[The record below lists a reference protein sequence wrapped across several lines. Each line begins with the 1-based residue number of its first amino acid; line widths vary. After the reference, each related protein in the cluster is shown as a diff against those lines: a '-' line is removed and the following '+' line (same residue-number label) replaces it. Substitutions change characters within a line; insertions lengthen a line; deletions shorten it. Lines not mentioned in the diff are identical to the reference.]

1 MAEQIL
7 PADEILGRI
16 RSGSDA
22 SEVCEALT
30 ELLDEQISRAA
41 SDALGPEGLAHFQLI
56 AVGGYG
62 RREIFPH
69 ADIDIVILYRDPLG
83 DDLPAEPLARLERS
97 APGFGER
104 IQRMLLQLQ
113 DSGLRLSARV
123 RSVSEHLTLIGND
136 VTVATASLDSRL
148 VAGSDQV
155 MPEPSLT
162 ALATIRN
169 SFAGGAD
176 GICALIEEGLHARHE
191 QFGGSAFM
199 LEPQLKMGRGG
210 LRDGHAVRWAAQ
222 VRFGTCDLRSLA
234 RDGRIGATDAEAF
247 EQAFAFIARVRLV
260 LHALSRWRNDRLAF
274 ERQPDVARGMG
285 FGTGTDADAVS
296 ELMRSLYKF
305 ATTLAE
311 LAERWLEE
319 WTIAAEQA
327 TPERIAPGILRIGER
342 LAHDPALPPSSLA
355 DVRRIL
361 QATVHQER
369 PLHPATRTLIRELA
383 AKLEPAAAMHPAA
396 IAMLREAILTPTP
409 DGRFLRLL
417 LELDLLRTLV
427 PEWAHLVGH
436 TSRDVH
442 HVYTTDR
449 HLLESFLRIAGLDK
463 EPPAAPRFVTEAWS
477 HLGTREPWLR
487 EAIRLATLFHD
498 VGKALEGDHSLIGAG
513 MTAEIARR
521 MELPAEAI
529 ELARWLVLEH
539 LRLARVSQ
547 RRDLSDPRT
556 IETFAGFIRPPGELH
571 ALAVLTWADATS
583 VSPQGTLSWKIE
595 LLRGLYE
602 ATRHYLHGTP
612 APAPHLAERQPM
624 QSALRDGSLS
634 DDTLRWLTTELSDAH
649 WAAFNDDELGTAV
662 AMLAEAAAAPTLRG
676 LRLDADGAAGS
687 AVLWVCTKDRPRL
700 LFDLTAGIAADRV
713 NILRARIFTTKSGW
727 IVDRFDLDWTDPGG
741 KALSDRRSKRLLATM
756 EDVLSG
762 ATNTATLRQKW
773 QSESKAQPRHRQPIP
788 LNVKRAHEP
797 NVTDL
802 VIVEVK
808 CRDRIGLLAD
818 LSLALWDLGFEIDR
832 SIISSEGERAV
843 DTFYVRPNAGCT
855 VAADDLAGVLKA
867 RMELTDGSHSQ
878 PG

>member
-7 PADEILGRI
+7 PADEILGRV
-16 RSGSDA
+16 RAGSPA
-22 SEVCEALT
+22 TEVCGALT
-30 ELLDEQISRAA
+30 DLLDERISRAA
-41 SDALGPEGLAHFQLI
+41 SELLGPEGLAHFQLL

-97 APGFGER
+97 APGFGDR
-104 IQRMLLQLQ
+104 IQQMLLQLQ

-123 RSVSEHLTLIGND
+123 RSVSEHLTLVGTD

-148 VAGSDQV
+148 IAGTDLV
-155 MPEPSLT
+155 MPAPRET
-162 ALATIRN
+162 TLATIRR
-169 SFAGGAD
+169 SFTSGAD
-176 GICALIEEGLHARHE
+176 GLCALIEEGLHARHE

-210 LRDGHAVRWAAQ
+210 LRDGHAVRWAAL
-222 VRFGTCDLRSLA
+222 VRFGDFDLAALVA
-234 RDGRIGATDAEAF
+234 DGRVSAADADAF
-247 EQAFAFIARVRLV
+247 DEAFAFVSRVRLV

-296 ELMRSLYKF
+296 ELMRTLYKQ
-305 ATTLAE
+305 ASTLAE

-327 TPERIAPGILRIGER
+327 EPEPVGPGIVRLGER
-342 LAHDPALPPSSLA
+342 LAHDPASPPVSLA

-361 QATVHQER
+361 QTAVAQDR
-369 PLHPATRTLIRELA
+369 PIHPATRTLLRELA
-383 AKLEPAAAMHPAA
+383 AKLEPSAALHPAA
-396 IAMLREAILTPTP
+396 IAMLREAILSPTQ
-409 DGRFLRLL
+409 DARFLRLL
-417 LELDLLRTLV
+417 LDLNLLRILV
-427 PEWAHLVGH
+427 PEWSHLVGH

-442 HVYTTDR
+442 HVFTTDR
-449 HLLESFLRIAGLDK
+449 HLFESFLRIAGLEK
-463 EPPAAPRFVTEAWS
+463 TPPDAPRFVADAWAI
-477 HLGTREPWLR
+477 LGDRDPWVR
-487 EAIRLATLFHD
+487 DAVRLATLFHD
-498 VGKALEGDHSLIGAG
+498 IGKALEGDHSLIGAG

-521 MELPAEAI
+521 MELPAEAT

-556 IETFAGFIRPPGELH
+556 IETFAGFIRPPGDLH

-595 LLRGLYE
+595 LMRGLYE
-602 ATRHYLHGTP
+602 ATRHFLQGTP
-612 APAPHLAERQPM
+612 APAPHLAERPPM
-624 QSALRDGSLS
+624 QEAVREGSLS
-634 DDTLRWLTTELSDAH
+634 DDLMRWLTDELSDAH
-649 WAAFNDDELGTAV
+649 WAAFNDEELGTAV
-662 AMLAEAAAAPTLRG
+662 AMLTAAASSDNQRG
-676 LRLDADGAAGS
+676 LRLDADGTAGT

-727 IVDRFDLDWTDPGG
+727 VVDRFDLDWTDPGG
-741 KALSDRRSKRLLATM
+741 KALSDRRSKRLLGTM

-773 QSESKAQPRHRQPIP
+773 QSEAKATPRHRQPIP
-788 LNVKRAHEP
+788 LTVKRAHEP
-797 NVTDL
+797 NLTDL
-802 VIVEVK
+802 VVIEVK

-818 LSLALWDLGFEIDR
+818 LSLALWELGFEIDR
-832 SIISSEGERAV
+832 SIISSEGEKAV
-843 DTFYVRPNAGCT
+843 DTFYVRARPGCT
-855 VAADDLAGVLKA
+855 VAPDALAGILKN
-867 RMELTDGSHSQ
+867 RMERTDGSHPQ

>member
-342 LAHDPALPPSSLA
+342 LAHDPALPP
-355 DVRRIL
+355 
-361 QATVHQER
+361 
-369 PLHPATRTLIRELA
+369 P
-383 AKLEPAAAMHPAA
+383 
-396 IAMLREAILTPTP
+396 
-409 DGRFLRLL
+409 
-417 LELDLLRTLV
+417 
-427 PEWAHLVGH
+427 
-436 TSRDVH
+436 
-442 HVYTTDR
+442 
-449 HLLESFLRIAGLDK
+449 
-463 EPPAAPRFVTEAWS
+463 
-477 HLGTREPWLR
+477 
-487 EAIRLATLFHD
+487 
-498 VGKALEGDHSLIGAG
+498 HSQMFGA
-513 MTAEIARR
+513 
-521 MELPAEAI
+521 
-529 ELARWLVLEH
+529 
-539 LRLARVSQ
+539 SC
-547 RRDLSDPRT
+547 
-556 IETFAGFIRPPGELH
+556 RPPSTRSAH
-571 ALAVLTWADATS
+571 ST
-583 VSPQGTLSWKIE
+583 PP
-595 LLRGLYE
+595 RG
-602 ATRHYLHGTP
+602 R
-612 APAPHLAERQPM
+612 
-624 QSALRDGSLS
+624 
-634 DDTLRWLTTELSDAH
+634 
-649 WAAFNDDELGTAV
+649 
-662 AMLAEAAAAPTLRG
+662 
-676 LRLDADGAAGS
+676 
-687 AVLWVCTKDRPRL
+687 
-700 LFDLTAGIAADRV
+700 
-713 NILRARIFTTKSGW
+713 
-727 IVDRFDLDWTDPGG
+727 
-741 KALSDRRSKRLLATM
+741 
-756 EDVLSG
+756 
-762 ATNTATLRQKW
+762 
-773 QSESKAQPRHRQPIP
+773 
-788 LNVKRAHEP
+788 
-797 NVTDL
+797 
-802 VIVEVK
+802 
-808 CRDRIGLLAD
+808 
-818 LSLALWDLGFEIDR
+818 
-832 SIISSEGERAV
+832 
-843 DTFYVRPNAGCT
+843 
-855 VAADDLAGVLKA
+855 
-867 RMELTDGSHSQ
+867 
-878 PG
+878 